1 MKSVNQEELDSFLAR
16 HAPVETQALFHS
28 GDLFG
33 DWRITAFLGRGGSG
47 EVYHT
52 VNQQT
57 GEEAALKVFARNA
70 DGNDAG
76 AVVAGMRFKNE
87 MRFLSNVKYISFPRF
102 IAQGEKDGRPWYVM
116 ELLED
121 RNLPSD
127 DAGTADFIVKISKC
141 VQLLHSMGYVH
152 RDIKPG
158 NIMYRHDGTP
168 VLVDMGLLKQI
179 DSVKDIIG
187 GSDPRLSIV
196 DGKAVG
202 VGTPRYAAP
211 EQFIGGEIFPVADIH
226 ALGMLINEC
235 FKGEPKGCWEKIVA
249 RATSSIPER
258 RYRDV
263 SEFIGAVRR
272 RHWRR
277 IASVVCGILFA
288 AGIFLL
294 ALLPWWN
301 NAGRERWIWRTLSEN
316 MSTNVVVKKEMIVE
330 EFATTSA
337 GVRYPSKGY
346 WRVETNTVDVA
357 LIRLSGRVYKFNNPL
372 RLSSARETWIVG
384 PGVLD
389 AALECREGTAKV
401 RLENCLFNNRSKIQP
416 LKANILYELA
426 GEPTGGV
433 CLNFTEHEDD
443 VRWQGQ
449 DFVLPFDG
457 AYNAVRFKGP
467 ETIKDYNRLR
477 QTEFQTD

>member
-1 MKSVNQEELDSFLAR
+1 MVEQEEVDSFLAR

-47 EVYHT
+47 EVYRV
-52 VNQQT
+52 VNSQNAAV
-57 GEEAALKVFARNA
+57 AALKVFARKL
-70 DGNDAG
+70 DGNDDSDD
-76 AVVAGMRFKNE
+76 VARKRFEIE

-102 IAQGEKDGRPWYVM
+102 IAQGEKDRRSWYVM

-168 VLVDMGLLKQI
+168 ILLDMGLLKRL
-179 DSVKDIIG
+179 DSWNVIVGND
-187 GSDPRLSIV
+187 SALSVV

-211 EQFIGGEIFPVADIH
+211 EQFIGGEISPASDIH

-235 FKGEPKGCWEKIVA
+235 FKGELKGCWERIVA

-272 RHWRR
+272 RYWRR

-288 AGIFLL
+288 AGIFAI

-301 NAGRERWIWRTLSEN
+301 DVGRERWMLHAISEN
-316 MSTNVVVKKEMIVE
+316 ISTNVVVKKEMIVK

-337 GVRYPSKGY
+337 GVRYPSKWH

-357 LIRLSGRVYKFNNPL
+357 LIRLDGRTCKFKNPL
-372 RLSSARETWIVG
+372 RLSSARETWIIG
-384 PGVLD
+384 PGVID
-389 AALECREGTAKV
+389 AAIECGEDGAKV
-401 RLENCLFNNRSKIQP
+401 RLENCLFNNRSKTLP
-416 LKANILYELA
+416 SKAKIRYKLA
-426 GEPTGGV
+426 GGA

-443 VRWQGQ
+443 VRWQ
-449 DFVLPFDG
+449 DCVEPFDG
-457 AYNAVRFKGP
+457 AHNAVRFKGP
-467 ETIKDYNRLR
+467 ETIEEYNRLR
-477 QTEFQTD
+477 QRECKAEW

>member
-1 MKSVNQEELDSFLAR
+1 MKSLEQEEVDSFLKR
-16 HAPVETQALFHS
+16 HISIASCEHFCAGEVF
-28 GDLFG
+28 D

-47 EVYHT
+47 EVYRV
-52 VNQQT
+52 VNSRNAAV
-57 GEEAALKVFARNA
+57 AALKVFARKL
-70 DGNDAG
+70 DGNDDSDD
-76 AVVAGMRFKNE
+76 VARKRFENE

-102 IAQGEKDGRPWYVM
+102 IAKGEKDGRPWYVM

-168 VLVDMGLLKQI
+168 VLVDMGLLKRL
-179 DSVKDIIG
+179 DSGNVIVRND
-187 GSDPRLSIV
+187 SALSVV

-211 EQFIGGEIFPVADIH
+211 EQFIGGEIFPAADIH

-235 FKGEPKGCWEKIVA
+235 FKGEIKRCWERIVA

-258 RYRDV
+258 RYSDV
-263 SEFIGAVRR
+263 SEFVRAVRH
-272 RHWRR
+272 RHWQR

-288 AGIFLL
+288 AGIFAL

-301 NAGRERWIWRTLSEN
+301 DGGRERWVLHAISEN
-316 MSTNVVVKKEMIVE
+316 ISTNVVVKKEMIVK

-337 GVRYPSKGY
+337 GTRYPSKWH

-372 RLSSARETWIVG
+372 RLSSARETWIIG
-384 PGVLD
+384 PGVID
-389 AALECREGTAKV
+389 AALECGEDGAKV
-401 RLENCLFNNRSKIQP
+401 RLENCLFNNRSKTLPSKSEIR
-416 LKANILYELA
+416 YELA
-426 GEPTGGV
+426 GGTY
-433 CLNFTEHEDD
+433 LNFTEHEDD
-443 VRWQGQ
+443 VRWQ

-457 AYNAVRFKGP
+457 TYNSVRFKGP
-467 ETIKDYNRLR
+467 ETIEEYNRQR
-477 QTEFQTD
+477 QKESAPDL